1 MGIVNESQSLQV
13 IPAGPPH
20 EVVINLHMHT
30 TYSDGTGSHMSI
42 AEAGMKCGLDAVIVT
57 DHNVLVQGPEGYYQN
72 GKKRILL
79 LVGEEVHDQAR
90 QPQKSHLLVFGTER
104 EMAKFAYDPQQL
116 IDSVRK
122 AGGCCFIAHPFESD
136 AASIHE
142 EAITWEDWQ
151 VEGYNGLEL
160 WNGLSEIKTLIPTKL
175 HALFYAYFPKLI
187 PHSPPA
193 ASLAQWDQL
202 LAEGK
207 RIFSISG
214 SDAHELRL
222 SAGPLKR
229 TVFPYTHHFSTIN
242 MHLLL
247 PQALSGDV
255 ATDRKLILNA
265 LALGNGFTGYDL
277 PVSTR
282 GFRFSANGKGET
294 VSMGGEIKSEG
305 GVTLQI
311 RLPSAVECHL
321 LKDGQIIRSWQH
333 NQNCAHIT
341 TQPGVYRV
349 EAFIPFFG
357 RRRGW
362 IYSNP
367 IFVK

>member
-1 MGIVNESQSLQV
+1 MGIVNERLTSLTT
-13 IPAGPPH
+13 PAGPPY

-30 TYSDGTGSHMSI
+30 TYSDGTGSHIAI
-42 AEAGMKCGLDAVIVT
+42 AEAAMKSGLDAVIVT
-57 DHNVLVQGPEGYYQN
+57 DHNVLVYGPEGYYKN
-72 GKKRILL
+72 GKKRVLL

-90 QPQKSHLLVFGTER
+90 HPQKSHLLVFGADK
-104 EMAKFAYDPQQL
+104 EMARFADDPQQL

-122 AGGCCFIAHPFESD
+122 TGGSCFIAHPFE
-136 AASIHE
+136 AAAPSIHE

-151 VEGYNGLEL
+151 VDGYSGLEL

-187 PHSPPA
+187 PHGPPPE
-193 ASLAQWDQL
+193 SLTKWDEL

-207 RIFSISG
+207 RVFTISG
-214 SDAHELRL
+214 SDAHELHL

-229 TVFPYTHHFSTIN
+229 TVFPYTHHFSSIN

-247 PQALSGDV
+247 AQPLGEDV
-255 ATDRKLILNA
+255 AVGRKLILDA
-265 LALGNGFTGYDL
+265 LVKGNSFTGYDM
-277 PVSTR
+277 PASTR
-282 GFRFSANGKGET
+282 GFRFAAHGRDET
-294 VSMGGEIKSEG
+294 VYMGGEIKSEG

-321 LKDGQIIRSWQH
+321 LKDGRIIRSWKH
-333 NQNCAHIT
+333 NQVCAHNT
-341 TQPGVYRV
+341 TEAGVYRV
-349 EAFIPFFG
+349 EAFIPYYG